1 VTAERGS
8 ERPVETDGPT
18 GTTVDVSAAADAA
31 DPASDAATHTSARPI
46 ERVVWVVAHPD
57 DETLTAGGLLAALA
71 GRCAVTL
78 VTCTRGERGEMIGA
92 DLSPLVGDP
101 VEMAGYRTGELD
113 RALTALGIA
122 DHLFLDTVD
131 GGPRLVDSGMSWDE
145 QAPLVRALP
154 APDAGPDAFTNA
166 PLDRVVG
173 ALVTVLDRVR
183 PDLVIVD
190 EPGGGYGH
198 PDHRRTHEV
207 TMLAVERAAHR
218 PPLVAW
224 PVRPLSAV
232 HAAHEFLRTRA
243 DLPRTGVDGQPLAL
257 SEPDG
262 PTPSIVVPDDEVD
275 VEIDVEQ
282 QLPAV
287 VAAMVAHR
295 SQVQAVGLAPDA
307 PSQSPAVG
315 WYALSNGRLQP
326 ILRRAWLRAAPGWG
340 DRQTLSTAIGA
351 TLGGPA
357 PVTAAGR
364 WYRPTMIV
372 FSLILGVVVAAV
384 GTAFH
389 RTSPPVG
396 LIVGLVALAAGGAL
410 ARTFVDRTGQLC
422 FGGAAVVTV
431 FTMTYLNPGGDVL
444 VTGEPLG
451 IAWIIGSIVA
461 AALVPALLPRRW
473 FQDD

>member
-1 VTAERGS
+1 MTVERGS
-8 ERPVETDGPT
+8 ERPVEPDGPT
-18 GTTVDVSAAADAA
+18 GTTVEVATATGADER
-31 DPASDAATHTSARPI
+31 AATDTSIRPI

-92 DLSPLVGDP
+92 DLASLVGDP
-101 VEMAGYRTGELD
+101 VEMAGFRTGELD
-113 RALTALGIA
+113 RALAALGVA
-122 DHLFLDTVD
+122 EHLFLDTVD

-166 PLDRVVG
+166 PLERVVG
-173 ALVTVLDRVR
+173 ALVTVLDRIQ

-198 PDHRRTHEV
+198 PDHRHAHEV

-218 PPLVAW
+218 PLLVAW
-224 PVRPLSAV
+224 PVRPLSAA
-232 HAAHEFLRTRA
+232 HAAQEFLRARA

-295 SQVQAVGLAPDA
+295 SQVQAVGLAPDV
-307 PSQSPAVG
+307 PSHSPAVG

-351 TLGGPA
+351 TLGA
-357 PVTAAGR
+357 RAEDTAAGR

-396 LIVGLVALAAGGAL
+396 LIVGLAALAAGGAL